1 MLGIVFIKNFVNL
14 QTRLNLGKKGK
25 NYGGVV
31 LYMKNFYGL
40 ELLKLAPA
48 APLESERLSCRGE
61 GGAAFSAA
69 TSRSPKITVKNDFF
83 LIL

>member
-1 MLGIVFIKNFVNL
+1 
-14 QTRLNLGKKGK
+14 
-25 NYGGVV
+25 
-31 LYMKNFYGL
+31 MKNFYGL

-69 TSRSPKITVKNDFF
+69 TSRSPKITVKKDFF